1 MDFRV
6 KNIAKDKESHFV
18 VRKVS
23 IHQQNIILS
32 NYAANNRDLKCTK
45 QNLVELQ
52 KEIE

>member
-6 KNIAKDKESHFV
+6 KNIAKDKETHFV
-18 VRKVS
+18 MRKVS

-32 NYAANNRDLKCTK
+32 NYAANNRDLKCRK
-45 QNLVELQ
+45 PNLIELR

>member
-6 KNIAKDKESHFV
+6 KSIAKDKESHFV
-18 VRKVS
+18 MRKVS

-45 QNLVELQ
+45 QNLIELQ